1 MRFSLAWRLLFLIL
15 TIACKLETQ
24 VKCLEFNFPGFNVS
38 NDRDLIR
45 DNSYIVLGAIQVTPD
60 VSGGPGGSIANQ
72 AGRALYNKPF
82 RLWSKDKNATFNTT
96 FVINISNK
104 TDPGGEGLAFVLT
117 PEKTAPQNSSG
128 MWLGLVNERTNMTL
142 ESRIVSVEFDTRKSH
157 PDDLDGNHVALNVNN
172 INSVVQESLSGRG
185 IKIDSGVDLTAHV
198 RYDGKNLSVYVSRNL
213 EVFEQRNLVFSRAID
228 LSAYL
233 PETVYVGFTASTSNF
248 TELNCVRSWRFEGS
262 EIDGDGNMLWL
273 WITIPIVFVVVI
285 GAFLGALYLR
295 SRSKAGETN
304 PDIEAELD
312 NCAANPQKFK
322 LRELKRATGNFGVEN
337 KLGQGGFGMVF
348 KGKWQGRDIAVKRV
362 SEKSHQGKQEFI
374 AEITTIGNLN
384 HRNLVKL
391 LGWCYER
398 KEYLLVYEYMPNG
411 SLDKYLFLEDK
422 SRSNLTWETRKN
434 IITGLSQALEY
445 LHNGCEKRI
454 LHRDIKASN
463 VMLDSDFNAKLGDFG
478 LARMIQ
484 QSEMTHHSTKEIAGT
499 PGYMAPETFLNGRA
513 TVETD
518 VYAFGVLML
527 EVVSGKK
534 PCYVLVKENQS
545 NYNNSIVNWLWELYR
560 NETIMDAADSGMG
573 SLFDKEEMKS
583 VLLLGLACCHPN
595 PNQRPSMKTV
605 LKVLTGET
613 SPPDVPTERPAFVWP
628 AMPPSFSDIDY
639 SLTGSQINSLTE
651 LTGR

>member
-1 MRFSLAWRLLFLIL
+1 
-15 TIACKLETQ
+15 
-24 VKCLEFNFPGFNVS
+24 
-38 NDRDLIR
+38 
-45 DNSYIVLGAIQVTPD
+45 
-60 VSGGPGGSIANQ
+60 
-72 AGRALYNKPF
+72 
-82 RLWSKDKNATFNTT
+82 
-96 FVINISNK
+96 
-104 TDPGGEGLAFVLT
+104 
-117 PEKTAPQNSSG
+117 
-128 MWLGLVNERTNMTL
+128 
-142 ESRIVSVEFDTRKSH
+142 
-157 PDDLDGNHVALNVNN
+157 
-172 INSVVQESLSGRG
+172 
-185 IKIDSGVDLTAHV
+185 
-198 RYDGKNLSVYVSRNL
+198 
-213 EVFEQRNLVFSRAID
+213 
-228 LSAYL
+228 
-233 PETVYVGFTASTSNF
+233 
-248 TELNCVRSWRFEGS
+248 
-262 EIDGDGNMLWL
+262 
-273 WITIPIVFVVVI
+273 
-285 GAFLGALYLR
+285 
-295 SRSKAGETN
+295 
-304 PDIEAELD
+304 
-312 NCAANPQKFK
+312 
-322 LRELKRATGNFGVEN
+322 
-337 KLGQGGFGMVF
+337 
-348 KGKWQGRDIAVKRV
+348 
-362 SEKSHQGKQEFI
+362 
-374 AEITTIGNLN
+374 
-384 HRNLVKL
+384 
-391 LGWCYER
+391 
-398 KEYLLVYEYMPNG
+398 MPNG

-534 PCYVLVKENQS
+534 PSYVLVKENQS

-560 NETIMDAADSGMG
+560 NETIMDAADPGMG
-573 SLFDKEEMKS
+573 SLFDKEEVKS

>member
-1 MRFSLAWRLLFLIL
+1 MRFSIAWKLLFSLL
-15 TIACKLETQ
+15 TIACKIETQ
-24 VKCLEFNFPGFNVS
+24 VKCLEFDFPGFNVS
-38 NDRDLIR
+38 DYPKMILENSLI
-45 DNSYIVLGAIQVTPD
+45 SLGAIQVTPD
-60 VSGGPGGSIANQ
+60 VRGFSIANQ
-72 AGRALYNKPF
+72 AGRALYKKPF
-82 RLWSKDKNATFNTT
+82 TLWRKGKIATFNTT
-96 FVINISNK
+96 FVINISNQ

-117 PEKTAPQNSSG
+117 SEKTAPHDSSG
-128 MWLGLVNERTNMTL
+128 MWLGLVNEKTNMTRT
-142 ESRIVSVEFDTRKSH
+142 SRIVAVEFDTRKSH
-157 PDDLDGNHVALNVNN
+157 PGDLDGNHIGLNLNS
-172 INSVVQESLSGRG
+172 IDSVVQESLSSRG
-185 IKIDSGVDLTAHV
+185 IMISSKDDLIAHV
-198 RYDGKNLSVYVSRNL
+198 RYDGKNISVHVSRNL
-213 EVFEQRNLVFSRAID
+213 DVYEQRNLVFSRAID

-233 PETVYVGFTASTSNF
+233 PKRVYVGFTASTSNF
-248 TELNCVRSWRFEGS
+248 TELNCVKSWRFEGL
-262 EIDGDGNMLWL
+262 EIDGDRKLLWL
-273 WITIPIVFVVVI
+273 WITIPSVCVLVI
-285 GAFLGALYLR
+285 GAFLGGLYLR

-374 AEITTIGNLN
+374 SEITTIGNLN

-398 KEYLLVYEYMPNG
+398 KEYLLVYEFMPNG
-411 SLDKYLFLEDK
+411 SLDRYLFLGDT

-534 PCYVLVKENQS
+534 PSYVLVKENQT

-560 NETIMDAADSGMG
+560 NGTIRDAADPGME
-573 SLFDKEEMKS
+573 SLFDEEEMKS

-613 SPPDVPTERPAFVWP
+613 SPPDVPTERPAFMWP
-628 AMPPSFSDIDY
+628 AMPPSFSDTEY
-639 SLTGSQINSLTE
+639 SLPGSQIHSLTE

>member
-1 MRFSLAWRLLFLIL
+1 MKNSLACKLLFLVL
-15 TIACKLETQ
+15 NIACRIKTQ
-24 VKCLEFNFPGFNVS
+24 VKCLEFDFPTFEAS
-38 NDRDLIR
+38 NDSYLIR
-45 DNSYIVLGAIQVTPD
+45 VNSYIVLGAIQVTPD
-60 VSGGPGGSIANQ
+60 TRGGSLTNH

-82 RLWSKDKNATFNTT
+82 KLWNKDKKATFNTT
-96 FVINISNK
+96 FVINISNQ

-117 PEKTAPQNSSG
+117 PETTAPQNSSG
-128 MWLGLVNERTNMTL
+128 MWLGLVNETTNRTL
-142 ESRIVSVEFDTRKSH
+142 GSKIVAVEFDTRKSH

-172 INSVVQESLSGRG
+172 INSVVQESLTGRG
-185 IKIDSGVDLTAHV
+185 IKIDSGVDFTAHV
-198 RYDGKNLSVYVSRNL
+198 RYDGNNLSVYVSRNNS
-213 EVFEQRNLVFSRAID
+213 EVYNQRNLVFSRAID
-228 LSAYL
+228 LSASL
-233 PETVYVGFTASTSNF
+233 PETVYVGFTASTSNY
-248 TELNCVRSWRFEGS
+248 TELNCVRSWSFEGLQ
-262 EIDGDGNMLWL
+262 IDGDESKLWV
-273 WITIPIVFVVVI
+273 WIIVPIVCLVVI
-285 GAFLGALYLR
+285 GAILGLLFLR
-295 SRSKAGETN
+295 SRSRAGETS

-312 NCAANPQKFK
+312 NCATNPQKFK
-322 LRELKRATGNFGVEN
+322 LRELKRATGNFSHEN

-348 KGKWQGRDIAVKRV
+348 KGKWEGRDIAVKRV

-374 AEITTIGNLN
+374 SEITTIGSLN

-411 SLDKYLFLEDK
+411 SLDKYIFLHGK

-434 IITGLSQALEY
+434 IIRGLSQALEY
-445 LHNGCEKRI
+445 LHNGCDKRI

-534 PCYVLVKENQS
+534 PSYVLDKENQS

-560 NETIMDAADSGMG
+560 NGNIMDAADPRMG
-573 SLFDKEEMKS
+573 SSFNVDEMKS

-628 AMPPSFSDIDY
+628 AMPPSFSDVDY
-639 SLTGSQINSLTE
+639 SLTGSQINSVTE

>member
-1 MRFSLAWRLLFLIL
+1 MRFSLACKRLLLIL
-15 TIACKLETQ
+15 TIVCKIQTQ
-24 VKCLEFNFPGFNVS
+24 VKCLEFDFPEFKES
-38 NDRDLIR
+38 NDSDLIR

-60 VSGGPGGSIANQ
+60 VRGGSLTNH
-72 AGRALYNKPF
+72 AGRALYKEPF
-82 RLWSKDKNATFNTT
+82 RLWSKDKRATFNTT
-96 FVINISNK
+96 FVINISNQ

-117 PEKTAPQNSSG
+117 PETTAPQNSSG
-128 MWLGLVNERTNMTL
+128 MWLGLVNDMTNRTL
-142 ESRIVSVEFDTRKSH
+142 GSQIVAVEFDTRKSH
-157 PDDLDGNHVALNVNN
+157 PDDLDGNHVGLNLNS
-172 INSVVQESLSGRG
+172 INSVVQESLTGRG
-185 IKIDSGVDLTAHV
+185 ITIDSGVDFTAHV
-198 RYDGKNLSVYVSRNL
+198 RYDGTFLSVYVSRNL
-213 EVFEQRNLVFSRAID
+213 EVYEQRNLVFSRAID

-248 TELNCVRSWRFEGS
+248 TELNCVRSWSFEGL
-262 EIDGDGNMLWL
+262 EIDGDGNMSWL
-273 WITIPIVFVVVI
+273 WIIIPIVCVVVI
-285 GAFLGALYLR
+285 GAFLGALYMR

-312 NCAANPQKFK
+312 NCAANPHKFK
-322 LRELKRATGNFGVEN
+322 LRELKRATGNFSHEN

-348 KGKWQGRDIAVKRV
+348 KGKWEGRDIAVKRV

-374 AEITTIGNLN
+374 SEITTIGNLN

-411 SLDKYLFLEDK
+411 SLDRYLFLEDK
-422 SRSNLTWETRKN
+422 SRSSNLTWETRKN
-434 IITGLSQALEY
+434 IIRGLAQALEY

-484 QSEMTHHSTKEIAGT
+484 QSEMTHHSTNEIAGT

-534 PCYVLVKENQS
+534 PSYVLVKENQS

-560 NETIMDAADSGMG
+560 NGTIMDAADPRMA
-573 SLFDKEEMKS
+573 SLFDEEEMKS

-605 LKVLTGET
+605 LKVVTGET

-628 AMPPSFSDIDY
+628 AMPPSFSDVDY
-639 SLTGSQINSLTE
+639 SLTGSQIHSLTE

>member
-1 MRFSLAWRLLFLIL
+1 MKLSLACKLLFLIL
-15 TIACKLETQ
+15 TIACKIQTQ
-24 VKCLEFNFPGFNVS
+24 VKCLEFDFPEFTES
-38 NDRDLIR
+38 NDSDLIR
-45 DNSYIVLGAIQVTPD
+45 ENSYIVLGAIQVTPD
-60 VSGGPGGSIANQ
+60 VRGGSLTNH
-72 AGRALYNKPF
+72 AGRALYKKPF
-82 RLWSKDKNATFNTT
+82 RLWSKDKKATFNTT
-96 FVINISNK
+96 FVINISNQ

-117 PEKTAPQNSSG
+117 PEETAPQNSSG
-128 MWLGLVNERTNMTL
+128 MWLGLVNETTNRTL
-142 ESRIVSVEFDTRKSH
+142 ESRIVAVEFDTRKSY
-157 PDDLDGNHVALNVNN
+157 PGDLDGNHVGLNVNN
-172 INSVVQESLSGRG
+172 INSVVQESLSSRG
-185 IKIDSGVDLTAHV
+185 ITIISGVSFTAHV

-213 EVFEQRNLVFSRAID
+213 EVYEERNLVFSREID

-248 TELNCVRSWRFEGS
+248 TELNCVKSWRFEGLD
-262 EIDGDGNMLWL
+262 IDGNQNMLWL
-273 WITIPIVFVVVI
+273 WIFIPIVCVLVI
-285 GAFLGALYLR
+285 GGFLGALFLR

-312 NCAANPQKFK
+312 NCAVNPQKFK
-322 LRELKRATGNFGVEN
+322 LRELKRATGNFNPEN

-348 KGKWQGRDIAVKRV
+348 KGKWEGRDIAVKRV

-374 AEITTIGNLN
+374 SEITTIGNLN

-398 KEYLLVYEYMPNG
+398 KEFLLVYEYMPNG
-411 SLDKYLFLEDK
+411 SLDRYIFLGDK

-434 IITGLSQALEY
+434 IIRGLAQALEY

-534 PCYVLVKENQS
+534 PSYVLVKENES

-560 NETIMDAADSGMG
+560 NGTIMEAADPRMG
-573 SLFDKEEMKS
+573 SLFAEEELKS

-613 SPPDVPTERPAFVWP
+613 SPPYVPTERPAFVWP

>member
-1 MRFSLAWRLLFLIL
+1 MFLIL
-15 TIACKLETQ
+15 TIACKIQTH
-24 VKCLEFNFPGFNVS
+24 VKSLEFDFPEFKES
-38 NDRDLIR
+38 NDSDLIR

-60 VSGGPGGSIANQ
+60 VRGGSLTNH
-72 AGRALYNKPF
+72 AGRALYKKPF
-82 RLWSKDKNATFNTT
+82 KLWNKNKKATFNTT
-96 FVINISNK
+96 FVINISNQ

-117 PEKTAPQNSSG
+117 PEKTAPKNSSG
-128 MWLGLVNERTNMTL
+128 MWLGLVNERTNKTL
-142 ESRIVSVEFDTRKSH
+142 ESRIVAVEFDTRKSY
-157 PDDLDGNHVALNVNN
+157 PDDLDGNHVGLNVNN
-172 INSVVQESLSGRG
+172 MNSVVQESLSSRG
-185 IKIDSGVDLTAHV
+185 IIIMSGVSFTANV

-213 EVFEQRNLVFSRAID
+213 SVHEQRNLVFSREID
-228 LSAYL
+228 LSVYL
-233 PETVYVGFTASTSNF
+233 PETVYVGFTASTSDF
-248 TELNCVRSWRFEGS
+248 TELNCVKSWSFEGL
-262 EIDGDGNMLWL
+262 EIDGDGKMLWL
-273 WITIPIVFVVVI
+273 WISIPIVCVVVV
-285 GAFLGALYLR
+285 GGFLGALYLR
-295 SRSKAGETN
+295 SRSKAGETS

-312 NCAANPQKFK
+312 NCAVNPQKFK
-322 LRELKRATGNFGVEN
+322 LRELKRATGNFSPDN

-348 KGKWQGRDIAVKRV
+348 KGKWEGRDIAVKRV

-374 AEITTIGNLN
+374 SEITTIGNLN

-398 KEYLLVYEYMPNG
+398 KEFLLVYEYMPNG
-411 SLDKYLFLEDK
+411 SLDRYIFLGDK
-422 SRSNLTWETRKN
+422 SRNLTWERRKH
-434 IITGLSQALEY
+434 IIRGLSQALEY

-534 PCYVLVKENQS
+534 PSYVLVKENQS

-560 NETIMDAADSGMG
+560 NGTIMEAADPRME
-573 SLFDKEEMKS
+573 SLFVEEEMRS

-639 SLTGSQINSLTE
+639 SLTGSQANTLTE

>member
-1 MRFSLAWRLLFLIL
+1 MFLIL
-15 TIACKLETQ
+15 TIACKIETQ
-24 VKCLEFNFPGFNVS
+24 VKCLEFDFPGFNVT

-45 DNSYIVLGAIQVTPD
+45 DNSYIALGAIQVTPD
-60 VSGGPGGSIANQ
+60 VRGGSIANQ
-72 AGRALYNKPF
+72 AGRALYQKPF

-96 FVINISNK
+96 FVINISNQ

-117 PEKTAPQNSSG
+117 SEKTAPQNSSG

-142 ESRIVSVEFDTRKSH
+142 ESRIVSVEFDTRKSY
-157 PDDLDGNHVALNVNN
+157 PGDLDGNHVGLNVNS
-172 INSVVQESLSGRG
+172 IDSVVQESLSSRG
-185 IKIDSGVDLTAHV
+185 IMISSKDDLTAHV

-233 PETVYVGFTASTSNF
+233 PKTVYVGFTASTSNF
-248 TELNCVRSWRFEGS
+248 TELNCVKSWRFEGLK
-262 EIDGDGNMLWL
+262 IDGDGHMLWL
-273 WITIPIVFVVVI
+273 WITTPIFCVFAVMGVFWGV
-285 GAFLGALYLR
+285 LYLR

-312 NCAANPQKFK
+312 NCAVNPQKFK
-322 LRELKRATGNFGVEN
+322 LRELKRATGNFGAEN

-348 KGKWQGRDIAVKRV
+348 KGKWKGRDIAVKRV

-374 AEITTIGNLN
+374 SEITTIGNLN

-411 SLDKYLFLEDK
+411 SLDRYLFLADK
-422 SRSNLTWETRKN
+422 SRSNLTWKTRKN

-534 PCYVLVKENQS
+534 PSYILMENQN

-560 NETIMDAADSGMG
+560 NGTIMDAADPGME
-573 SLFDKEEMKS
+573 SLFDEEEMKS

-595 PNQRPSMKTV
+595 PNQRPPMKTV

-639 SLTGSQINSLTE
+639 SLTGSQIHSLTE

>member
-1 MRFSLAWRLLFLIL
+1 MFLIL
-15 TIACKLETQ
+15 TIACKIETQ
-24 VKCLEFNFPGFNVS
+24 VKCLEFDFPGFNVT

-45 DNSYIVLGAIQVTPD
+45 DNSYIALGAIQVTPD
-60 VSGGPGGSIANQ
+60 VRGGSIANQ
-72 AGRALYNKPF
+72 AGRALYQKPF

-96 FVINISNK
+96 FVINISNQ

-117 PEKTAPQNSSG
+117 SEKTAPQNSSG

-142 ESRIVSVEFDTRKSH
+142 ESRIVSVEFDTRKSY
-157 PDDLDGNHVALNVNN
+157 PGDLDGNHVGLNVNS
-172 INSVVQESLSGRG
+172 IDSVVQESLSSRG
-185 IKIDSGVDLTAHV
+185 IMISSKDDLTAHV

-233 PETVYVGFTASTSNF
+233 PKTVYVGFTASTSNF
-248 TELNCVRSWRFEGS
+248 TELNCVKSWRFEGLK
-262 EIDGDGNMLWL
+262 IDGDGHMLWL
-273 WITIPIVFVVVI
+273 WITTPIFCVFAVMGVFWGV
-285 GAFLGALYLR
+285 LYLR

-312 NCAANPQKFK
+312 NCAVNPQKFK
-322 LRELKRATGNFGVEN
+322 LRELKRATGNFGAEN

-348 KGKWQGRDIAVKRV
+348 KGKWKGRDIAVKRV

-374 AEITTIGNLN
+374 SEITTIGNLN

-411 SLDKYLFLEDK
+411 SLDRYLFLADK

-534 PCYVLVKENQS
+534 PSYILMENQN

-560 NETIMDAADSGMG
+560 NGTIMDAADPGME
-573 SLFDKEEMKS
+573 SLFDEEEMKS

-595 PNQRPSMKTV
+595 PNQRPPMKTV

-639 SLTGSQINSLTE
+639 SLTGSQIHSLTE

>member
-1 MRFSLAWRLLFLIL
+1 MTFSQTCKLLFLIL
-15 TIACKLETQ
+15 TIACKIQTQ
-24 VKCLEFNFPGFNVS
+24 VKCLEFDFPEFKES
-38 NDRDLIR
+38 NDSDLIR

-60 VSGGPGGSIANQ
+60 VRGSLANHS
-72 AGRALYNKPF
+72 GRALYKKPF
-82 RLWSKDKNATFNTT
+82 KLWNKDKRATFNTT
-96 FVINISNK
+96 FVINISNQ

-117 PEKTAPQNSSG
+117 PEKTSPQNSSG
-128 MWLGLVNERTNMTL
+128 MWLGLVNEKTNRTH
-142 ESRIVSVEFDTRKSH
+142 ESKIVAVEFDTRKSH
-157 PDDLDGNHVALNVNN
+157 VGDLDGNHVGLNVNN
-172 INSVVQESLSGRG
+172 IDSIVQESLSSRG
-185 IKIDSGVDLTAHV
+185 IKIDSGVDFTAHV
-198 RYDGKNLSVYVSRNL
+198 RYDGKNLSVYVSRNA
-213 EVFEQRNLVFSRAID
+213 EVYEQRNFVFSRAID
-228 LSAYL
+228 LSVFL

-248 TELNCVRSWRFEGS
+248 TELNCVRSWSFDGL
-262 EIDGDGNMLWL
+262 EIDGEKDMLWL
-273 WITIPIVFVVVI
+273 WISIPIVFIVVI
-285 GAFLGALYLR
+285 SALLGALYLR

-312 NCAANPQKFK
+312 NCATNPQKFK
-322 LRELKRATGNFGVEN
+322 LRELKRATGSFSPEN

-348 KGKWQGRDIAVKRV
+348 KGKWEGRDIAVKRV

-374 AEITTIGNLN
+374 SEITTIGNLN

-411 SLDKYLFLEDK
+411 SLDKYLFLQDK
-422 SRSNLTWETRKN
+422 SRSNLTWEIRKN
-434 IITGLSQALEY
+434 IIRGLSQALEY

-484 QSEMTHHSTKEIAGT
+484 QSEMTHHSTNEIAGT

-534 PCYVLVKENQS
+534 PSYVLVKENQS

-560 NETIMDAADSGMG
+560 NGTITDAADPGMG
-573 SLFDKEEMKS
+573 SLFDVEEMKS

-595 PNQRPSMKTV
+595 PNQRPPMRTV

-628 AMPPSFSDIDY
+628 AMPPSFSDTDY
-639 SLTGSQINSLTE
+639 SLTGSQIDTITE
-651 LTGR
+651 ITGR

>member
-1 MRFSLAWRLLFLIL
+1 MRFSLTCKLMFLIL
-15 TIACKLETQ
+15 TIACKIVAQ
-24 VKCLEFNFPGFNVS
+24 VKCLEFNFSDFKDG
-38 NDRDLIR
+38 NDADLIR
-45 DNSYIVLGAIQVTPD
+45 ENSYIVLGAIQVTPD
-60 VSGGPGGSIANQ
+60 VRGGSLTNH
-72 AGRALYNKPF
+72 AGRALYKEPF
-82 RLWSKDKNATFNTT
+82 RLWSKHKKATFNTT
-96 FVINISNK
+96 FVLNILNQ
-104 TDPGGEGLAFVLT
+104 TDPGGEGLAFVIT
-117 PEKTAPQNSSG
+117 PETTAPQNSSG
-128 MWLGLVNERTNMTL
+128 MWLGLVNETTNRNN
-142 ESRIVSVEFDTRKSH
+142 ESKIVAVEFDTRMSH
-157 PDDLDGNHVALNVNN
+157 PGDLDGNHVGLNLNN
-172 INSVVQESLSGRG
+172 IDSVVQESLSSRN
-185 IKIDSGVDLTAHV
+185 ITISSGVDLHVHV
-198 RYDGKNLSVYVSRNL
+198 RYDGENLSVYVSRNSV
-213 EVFEQRNLVFSRAID
+213 VFEQRNLVFSRAID

-248 TELNCVRSWRFEGS
+248 TELNCVRSWSFEGLD
-262 EIDGDGNMLWL
+262 IHGDRTMLWL
-273 WITIPIVFVVVI
+273 WILIPIVCVVVI

-304 PDIEAELD
+304 PDIEAEL
-312 NCAANPQKFK
+312 NHCAVNPQKFK
-322 LRELKRATGNFGVEN
+322 LRELKRATGNFSPEN

-348 KGKWQGRDIAVKRV
+348 KGKWEGRDIAVKRV
-362 SEKSHQGKQEFI
+362 SEKSRQGKQEFI
-374 AEITTIGNLN
+374 SEITTIGNLN

-398 KEYLLVYEYMPNG
+398 KEFLLVYEYMPNG
-411 SLDKYLFLEDK
+411 SLDKYLSLEDK

-434 IITGLSQALEY
+434 IIRGLSQALEY

-463 VMLDSDFNAKLGDFG
+463 VMLDLEYNAKLGDFG

-527 EVVSGKK
+527 ELFSGKK
-534 PCYVLVKENQS
+534 PSYVLVKDNQN
-545 NYNNSIVNWLWELYR
+545 NYNNSIVNWLWEIYR
-560 NETIMDAADSGMG
+560 NGSITDAADPGMG
-573 SLFDKEEMKS
+573 NLFDNEELKS
-583 VLLLGLACCHPN
+583 VFILGLACCHPN

-613 SPPDVPTERPAFVWP
+613 SPPEVPTERPAFIWP
-628 AMPPSFSDIDY
+628 AVPPSFSDIDY

>member
-1 MRFSLAWRLLFLIL
+1 MKISLPWCKLLFLIL
-15 TIACKLETQ
+15 TTACNIQTQ
-24 VKCLEFNFPGFNVS
+24 VKCLEFNFPQFTES
-38 NDRDLIR
+38 NDSDLIR
-45 DNSYIVLGAIQVTPD
+45 DTSYVVLGAIQVTPD
-60 VSGGPGGSIANQ
+60 VRGKPITNI
-72 AGRALYNKPF
+72 AGRALYDKPF
-82 RLWSKDKNATFNTT
+82 RLWRKHHRSTFITT
-96 FVINISNK
+96 FVINILNQ

-128 MWLGLVNERTNMTL
+128 MWLGIVNAETNRTL
-142 ESRIVSVEFDTRKSH
+142 ESKIVAVEFDTRMSH
-157 PDDLDGNHVALNVNN
+157 PGDLDGNHVGLNVNN
-172 INSVVQESLSGRG
+172 INSVVQESLSSRRITIG
-185 IKIDSGVDLTAHV
+185 SGVDLTAQV

-213 EVFEQRNLVFSRAID
+213 DVYEQRNLVFSRAID

-233 PETVYVGFTASTSNF
+233 PEMVYVGFTASTSEF
-248 TELNCVRSWRFEGS
+248 TELNCVRSWSFEGS
-262 EIDGDGNMLWL
+262 KIHGHGNMLWL
-273 WITIPIVFVVVI
+273 WIFIPVVCVVI
-285 GAFLGALYLR
+285 GAFLWALYVR
-295 SRSKAGETN
+295 SKSKAGETN

-312 NCAANPQKFK
+312 NCAANPHKFK
-322 LRELKRATGNFGVEN
+322 LRELKRATGNFSPEN
-337 KLGQGGFGMVF
+337 KLGQGGFGTVY
-348 KGKWQGRDIAVKRV
+348 KGKWEDRDIAVKRV

-374 AEITTIGNLN
+374 SEITTIGNLN

-398 KEYLLVYEYMPNG
+398 KEYLLVYDYMPNG
-411 SLDKYLFLEDK
+411 SLDKYLFLQDR
-422 SRSNLTWETRKN
+422 SRSNLTWETRKS
-434 IITGLSQALEY
+434 IIIGLSQAVEY
-445 LHNGCEKRI
+445 LHNGCDKRI

-484 QSEMTHHSTKEIAGT
+484 ESEMTHHSTKAIAGT

-534 PCYVLVKENQS
+534 PSYVLVKEDES
-545 NYNNSIVNWLWELYR
+545 SYSNSIVNWLWELYR
-560 NETIMDAADSGMG
+560 NETIIDAADPGMG
-573 SLFDKEEMKS
+573 SLFNEEEMKS

-605 LKVLTGET
+605 LSVLTGET

-628 AMPPSFSDIDY
+628 AMPPSFSDVDY
-639 SLTGSQINSLTE
+639 SVTGSQINSLTVTE
-651 LTGR
+651 LIGR